1 MAAYLP
7 AKSVSRM
14 TNKFSAFDS
23 SAAFVKLNE
32 PVMTTWPSIT
42 MTLLWAIAW
51 AASMNVGIDDGERL
65 AFDGDVTLFD
75 ELADRRL
82 KTARRFAESAGEVID
97 NAAIAV
103 FLKGDRI

>member
-1 MAAYLP
+1 
-7 AKSVSRM
+7 
-14 TNKFSAFDS
+14 
-23 SAAFVKLNE
+23 
-32 PVMTTWPSIT
+32 
-42 MTLLWAIAW
+42 
-51 AASMNVGIDDGERL
+51 MNVGIDDGERL